1 MRKQKQTMLTDD
13 IYNKVGV
20 VAKSVIELPS
30 SDDYI
35 ARINEGTQ
43 RDAVSPNHQ
52 EVTAVKT
59 HWDCDKQALSFA
71 LAEEDGGVNGHVE
84 RDGAIGIGRFMLN
97 HLRLLR
103 GPGIDSEA

>member
-35 ARINEGTQ
+35 ARINEGT
-43 RDAVSPNHQ
+43 
-52 EVTAVKT
+52 
-59 HWDCDKQALSFA
+59 
-71 LAEEDGGVNGHVE
+71 
-84 RDGAIGIGRFMLN
+84 
-97 HLRLLR
+97 
-103 GPGIDSEA
+103 